1 MDIPE
6 LVEHY
11 TRNREPYTSGPGKI
25 PIPYFLW
32 RDDASPHESV
42 SQQFTKPFAVFNIGL
57 RQRQSL
63 HILLSLLFMPTNRYE
78 SFK

>member
-57 RQRQSL
+57 
-63 HILLSLLFMPTNRYE
+63 
-78 SFK
+78 